1 MFKNVQFSRRI
12 SLEKPTQPPNFPK
25 KNNVCNV
32 FIYTYLYIHIYIY
45 FKDFQFSKVGAMKI
59 KQNYS
64 SLYLISPS
72 INIVNTKKHRE
83 IIGLEYTP
91 RLVSHSPIH
100 EHIVYIYIR
109 MYLYIYIY
117 NIYTSIGGTRVPSF
131 SELTHRSSSSRL
143 CLDTKSASNTST
155 SRYIR
160 YIDCERTQK
169 IYLA

>member
-1 MFKNVQFSRRI
+1 
-12 SLEKPTQPPNFPK
+12 
-25 KNNVCNV
+25 
-32 FIYTYLYIHIYIY
+32 
-45 FKDFQFSKVGAMKI
+45 MKI

-100 EHIVYIYIR
+100 EHIV
-109 MYLYIYIY
+109 YIY

-169 IYLA
+169 IYLAWKHVRERAMAEGGGEGGRGGRRIGIAGGADSAVPCKRKPTSWLSSYLR

>member
-1 MFKNVQFSRRI
+1 
-12 SLEKPTQPPNFPK
+12 
-25 KNNVCNV
+25 
-32 FIYTYLYIHIYIY
+32 
-45 FKDFQFSKVGAMKI
+45 MKI

-100 EHIVYIYIR
+100 EHIV
-109 MYLYIYIY
+109 YIY

-169 IYLA
+169 IYLAWKHVRARDGGGRGGGRIGITGGADSAVPCKRKPTSWLSSYLR